1 MKNYCPACRIFS
13 PCVEWINN
21 NNERICQQRIALQKH
36 WQAGANARLWQGACD
51 MIHRLSY
58 SIANWLGKQAPGQ
71 SVAVIAYGVEI
82 FLITVIQLTLI
93 LSIAAYLGLFLPAVI
108 VLLSFSLLR
117 IFSGGKHLSTFWSC
131 TLTDIILI
139 NGLAWISLKV
149 AETPLYIHGPV
160 LLFLT
165 LATWIAIHRYAPLI
179 TVKRPTAH
187 LQVYGRTYSKG
198 FVLMGTAIAAICY
211 LWEPVCTAAIV
222 LGMAVQG
229 MSITPGGC
237 KALDQFDRWL
247 SSYSTSS

>member
-139 NGLAWISLKV
+139 NGLAWLVVKG
-149 AETPLYIHGPV
+149 AEIPWFIHGPV
-160 LLFLT
+160 LLLLT
-165 LATWIAIHRYAPLI
+165 IATWIAIHRYAPLI
-179 TVKRPTAH
+179 TVQRPHSFT
-187 LQVYGRTYSKG
+187 QIYGRIYSKG
-198 FVLMGTAIAAICY
+198 TVFVATVIAAISY
-211 LWEPVCTAAIV
+211 LFDPVITLAV
-222 LGMAVQG
+222 VFGMAAQAL
-229 MSITPGGC
+229 MITPGGC
-237 KALDQFDRWL
+237 KALDRLDRWL
-247 SSYSTSS
+247 SSKI